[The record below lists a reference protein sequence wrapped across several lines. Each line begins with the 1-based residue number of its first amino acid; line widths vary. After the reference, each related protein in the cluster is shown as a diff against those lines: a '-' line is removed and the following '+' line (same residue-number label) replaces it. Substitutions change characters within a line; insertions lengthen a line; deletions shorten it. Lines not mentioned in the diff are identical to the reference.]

1 MNDTLLT
8 ARLPAATLPAA
19 AVAMALLV
27 DRLAGE
33 PPTRWHP
40 VAWMGHLLGA
50 PQAALERQPPRRGF
64 VLGSLAWGGAAA
76 LAVLVAWFL
85 EQALGHLLQPQSS
98 MAAWALTAL
107 LLGLLLKPLLAWR
120 MLRDEVRGVEAAL
133 QHGGLAAGRARLSRL
148 VSRDTAAL
156 DQALVRESALETLAE
171 NLNDSVVAPL
181 FWFAV
186 AGLPGAALYRLA
198 NTADAMWGY
207 RDQREWMGKTAARAD
222 DLLSWLPARLTAL
235 ALLPRPR
242 HWPALRR
249 QARRTPSPN
258 GGWPMGALALR
269 LGVRLRKPGT
279 YQMNDAAPS
288 PTQDDIEH
296 AIACCRHALWLAV
309 PVLMAA
315 AALARWRFA

>member
-1 MNDTLLT
+1 VSTTLPL
-8 ARLPAATLPAA
+8 AALPAIAM
-19 AVAMALLV
+19 AVAVVV
-27 DRLAGE
+27 DRIAGE

-40 VAWMGHLLGA
+40 VAWMGRLLGA
-50 PQAALERQPPRRGF
+50 PQAALERLPPRPGF
-64 VLGSLAWGGAAA
+64 VLGSLAWAAAATLAALVGGALEHA
-76 LAVLVAWFL
+76 LWRA
-85 EQALGHLLQPQSS
+85 LQPQSG
-98 MAAWALTAL
+98 AVAWLLTAL

-133 QHGGLAAGRARLSRL
+133 RQGGLPAGRARLSRL
-148 VSRDTAAL
+148 VSRPTAAL
-156 DQALVRESALETLAE
+156 DEALVRESAIETLAE

-181 FWFAV
+181 FWFAL

-235 ALLPRPR
+235 ALLPQAR

-279 YQMNDAAPS
+279 YQLNDAAMP
-288 PTQDDIEH
+288 PTDDDIER
-296 AIACCRHALWLAV
+296 AICCCRQALWLAV
-309 PVLMAA
+309 PMLMAA
-315 AALARWRFA
+315 AVLARTALR

>member
-1 MNDTLLT
+1 MNSALTL
-8 ARLPAATLPAA
+8 AALPAA
-19 AVAMALLV
+19 AVGVALLL

-40 VAWMGHLLGA
+40 VAWMGRLLGA
-50 PQAALERQPPRRGF
+50 PQAALERLPPRRGF
-64 VLGSLAWGGAAA
+64 VLGSLAWACAATA
-76 LAVLVAWFL
+76 TAVLAWGL
-85 EQALGHLLQPQSS
+85 ERALWRLVQPQSG
-98 MAAWALTAL
+98 AGAWLLMAL
-107 LLGLLLKPLLAWR
+107 LLGVLLKPLLAWR

-133 QHGGLAAGRARLSRL
+133 QQGGLTAGRRQLSRL
-148 VSRDTAAL
+148 VSRNTAAL
-156 DQALVRESALETLAE
+156 DEALVRESAIETLAE

-181 FWFAV
+181 FWFAI

-235 ALLPRPR
+235 ALLPQPR
-242 HWPALRR
+242 RWAALRR

-279 YQMNDAAPS
+279 YQLNDAAPS
-288 PTQDDIEH
+288 PTEDDIGR
-296 AIACCRHALWLAV
+296 AINRCAEALRLAV
-309 PVLMAA
+309 PTLMLTAV
-315 AALARWRFA
+315 LARWNFA